1 MKRLLL
7 IMMVSCRVAFGQ
19 EIEPYD
25 DLSDEAYDLE
35 EPVDVDPESVRRHRH
50 HHYHPTEA
58 DAPQAERNSH
68 SLSLN
73 VPRHARRGLT
83 ATMSVRY
90 RKIEGSAIVR
100 VRMSPGL
107 ELVQAIPAA
116 VRGPDGELLWFG
128 VRGPMGSLKIKA
140 RIDERISAG
149 TALLIHADLYD
160 GYGETEHQTETIV
173 VR

>member
-1 MKRLLL
+1 MLF
-7 IMMVSCRVAFGQ
+7 VCQVAFGQ
-19 EIEPYD
+19 EVRPDESLIED
-25 DLSDEAYDLE
+25 DYFE
-35 EPVDVDPESVRRHRH
+35 EPIDPHPQSSNARHPH

-58 DAPQAERNSH
+58 DAPEVERNSN

-90 RKIEGSAIVR
+90 RKIEGTAVVR
-100 VRMSPGL
+100 VWMSPGL
-107 ELVQAIPAA
+107 ELQQAIPPA

-128 VRGPMGSLKIKA
+128 LQGPMGSLKIKA

-160 GYGETEHQTETIV
+160 SDGETERHTETIV